1 MQRPQFGSKIRN
13 RKIPDAYSDFVVNV
27 KVPLSLLSD
36 HSDSPL
42 ITNALKTSLLL
53 HSNGTVSWFSSVD
66 HLLNLGCLDYQTLAL
81 PYTT

>member
-1 MQRPQFGSKIRN
+1 MQRPQFGCKIRI

-42 ITNALKTSLLL
+42 ITNALKTSISLP
-53 HSNGTVSWFSSVD
+53 SNGTVSWFSSFA

-81 PYTT
+81 SYTT